1 MTPDTF
7 LYFAYGSNMLTR
19 RLLGRTPSARTVG
32 VATLAGHELRW
43 HKVSKDGSGKCDVVP
58 AAADSMVYG
67 VLYEIALSD
76 KPALDI
82 AEGLGWGYKQ
92 VQLEVQSEIGP
103 LLALSY
109 QATNID
115 HGTRPYDWY
124 KTLVVAGAQEHGLAA
139 AYVQKLAAVPEME
152 DRNTQRAAEHLRALQ
167 ATSHPQLAT
176 K

>member
-1 MTPDTF
+1 MSANTF

-43 HKVSKDGSGKCDVVP
+43 HKVSKDGSGKCDIVP
-58 AAADSMVYG
+58 AAVDSAVYG
-67 VLYEIALSD
+67 VLYEIALTD
-76 KPALDI
+76 KPALDK

-115 HGTRPYDWY
+115 HGTKPYDWY
-124 KTLVVAGAQEHGLAA
+124 KALVVAGAQEH
-139 AYVQKLAAVPEME
+139 KLAADYVQALQAVTAVE
-152 DRNTQRAAEHLRALQ
+152 DWNGQRAAENLRVIAVE
-167 ATSHPQLAT
+167 
-176 K
+176 

>member
-1 MTPDTF
+1 MRPETF

-43 HKVSKDGSGKCDVVP
+43 HKVSKDGSGKCDIVP
-58 AAADSMVYG
+58 AAADSVVYG
-67 VLYEIALSD
+67 VLYEISLAD
-76 KPALDI
+76 QPALDVV
-82 AEGLGWGYKQ
+82 EGLGWGYRQ

-124 KTLVVAGAQEHGLAA
+124 KALVVAGAQEH
-139 AYVQKLAAVPEME
+139 KLAADYVQTLEAVTAVE
-152 DRNTQRAAEHLRALQ
+152 DWNEQRAAENLQ
-167 ATSHPQLAT
+167 ALSPA
-176 K
+176 